1 MLFVLIYIL
10 WPLEIVDGGADGE
23 ERERDDGEIERWLG
37 EREER
42 MMGKNFFALG
52 QKDFF
57 ALELFPI

>member
-23 ERERDDGEIERWLG
+23 ERERGGGEREKWLG

-42 MMGKNFFALG
+42 MMGK
-52 QKDFF
+52 DFF
-57 ALELFPI
+57 ALELFPL